1 MRRWARRS
9 CSLAGVSGVDGVV
22 GDDCVLSGQTVST
35 AVSDASRAAEDFAAA
50 MWLLCVFYERRLYV
64 LVAAVPELC

>member
-1 MRRWARRS
+1 MEGVGGE
-9 CSLAGVSGVDGVV
+9 AGR
-22 GDDCVLSGQTVST
+22 SGQTVST
-35 AVSDASRAAEDFAAA
+35 AVSDACRAAEDFAAA